1 MSTESLQIFWPFA
14 IFVIMLFI
22 IGIYYVL
29 ATYNLI
35 RALLGLEILIKGITL
50 LLVVAGYV
58 TGHVALAQ
66 SLVITLIVIE
76 VVAITVAVG
85 IVLGIHSHTN
95 SLDARNLL
103 EKHDDNK

>member
-1 MSTESLQIFWPFA
+1 MNIEALQIFWPFS
-14 IFVIMLFI
+14 IFVIMLFV

-35 RALLGLEILIKGITL
+35 RALLGLEIMIKAITL
-50 LLVVAGYV
+50 LLIVAGYV
-58 TGHVALAQ
+58 SGHVALAQ

-76 VVAITVAVG
+76 VVAITVSVG

-95 SLDARNLL
+95 SLDTRNLL
-103 EKHDDNK
+103 EKTHEG

>member
-1 MSTESLQIFWPFA
+1 MSTESLQIFWPFG
-14 IFVIMLFI
+14 IFVIILFI

-85 IVLGIHSHTN
+85 IVLGIHGHTN
-95 SLDARNLL
+95 SLDSRNLL
-103 EKHDDNK
+103 EKDS